1 MQSSWNTYSAEQT
14 MARVL
19 PYITFIVFL
28 LVLSAAAQAGLGR
41 TPDNEGKDAFLL
53 LSICNSV
60 YFFITSIHSI
70 SNWWKNG
77 YITSV

>member
-1 MQSSWNTYSAEQT
+1 

-19 PYITFIVFL
+19 PYITLIVFL
-28 LVLSAAAQAGLGR
+28 LALSAAAQAGLGR
-41 TPDNEGKDAFLL
+41 TPDNEGKDAFPL
-53 LSICNSV
+53 LSTRNSV

-77 YITSV
+77 YKTSV